1 MNHLFLKKISSM
13 VNFLSVP
20 LKSTNEV
27 DLYKPLKTYIDSL
40 SELSEDVKS
49 EANEGLLELNK
60 LRNKACCQP
69 LDKHQSSLDVI
80 TRYYDQLCAIEAK
93 LPITP
98 TLNPI
103 SFKWKDAFG
112 KSSLFFSKASLTLN
126 DSSFERACVLF
137 NCGALM
143 SNIAASQQ
151 MHSDE
156 ELKSVAKMFQLSAGI
171 FSKLKDSVF
180 GLVQQE
186 PTPDLSPDALS
197 SLSLLMVAQAQESV
211 YIKASRDKM
220 KPSSLLK
227 IAAQC
232 SEMYSEALKFMCKD
246 SVKGMWDKEWIPI
259 VTAKGM
265 AFGALAQFYAAEYA
279 KDNQTFGEQISRLKE
294 ASKLMDQAISYCS
307 NGFSEENAL
316 IKKSLE
322 TAVKDNDFIYHER
335 VADFK
340 SLPPLQKICLAKP
353 STISGPIS
361 ARFKDMFESLVPVA
375 VQNALATFEARKND
389 VVNIDV
395 SRMREYNQLMNAC
408 LASLNLPAALDDVT
422 KQEQCPQSIREKS
435 AQVKNN
441 GGITD
446 LTNKLNELP
455 GLYKRNE
462 EILNECSRLL
472 KDEKETD
479 ENLRKQFT
487 TKWTRMPS
495 ENLTP
500 PFLQELGKFRGIL
513 QTAANA
519 DVSVRSKFEQNKRGM
534 ELLSLTENDLKL
546 SIPGIGTYQGG
557 ASNSETVQ
565 KLRNLMNQVQEIK
578 VEREEIEKE
587 LKKIRCDMSNDFSKA
602 LAESGVVDEQKLS
615 SDKIA
620 NLFKPLRDKV
630 ESSIKRQDSVMEEVQ
645 LWHKK
650 FHEERQ
656 TTGGAERENFLKG
669 LATAYDAFFRLQ
681 GDLNEGTKFYN
692 DLTPILVRLQQK
704 ISDFCFARQTEKED
718 LMKQVQQ
725 NIVSGNETT
734 GKSAPPP
741 RPPPPV
747 PPPVTQSYQNQTP
760 IPQMHPQPQLGMQQQ
775 QPPQYSYQQQP
786 PPNPYMP
793 YAPYPYGVQ
802 PQQQQAQ
809 MGGYNTPYPVQYPGT
824 YPGAFPQQQF
834 GAFPPPPAFNQQQ
847 QQPPNNPTNPF
858 Q

>member
-1 MNHLFLKKISSM
+1 
-13 VNFLSVP
+13 
-20 LKSTNEV
+20 
-27 DLYKPLKTYIDSL
+27 
-40 SELSEDVKS
+40 
-49 EANEGLLELNK
+49 
-60 LRNKACCQP
+60 
-69 LDKHQSSLDVI
+69 
-80 TRYYDQLCAIEAK
+80 
-93 LPITP
+93 
-98 TLNPI
+98 
-103 SFKWKDAFG
+103 
-112 KSSLFFSKASLTLN
+112 
-126 DSSFERACVLF
+126 
-137 NCGALM
+137 
-143 SNIAASQQ
+143 
-151 MHSDE
+151 
-156 ELKSVAKMFQLSAGI
+156 
-171 FSKLKDSVF
+171 
-180 GLVQQE
+180 
-186 PTPDLSPDALS
+186 
-197 SLSLLMVAQAQESV
+197 
-211 YIKASRDKM
+211 
-220 KPSSLLK
+220 
-227 IAAQC
+227 
-232 SEMYSEALKFMCKD
+232 
-246 SVKGMWDKEWIPI
+246 
-259 VTAKGM
+259 
-265 AFGALAQFYAAEYA
+265 
-279 KDNQTFGEQISRLKE
+279 
-294 ASKLMDQAISYCS
+294 
-307 NGFSEENAL
+307 
-316 IKKSLE
+316 
-322 TAVKDNDFIYHER
+322 
-335 VADFK
+335 
-340 SLPPLQKICLAKP
+340 
-353 STISGPIS
+353 
-361 ARFKDMFESLVPVA
+361 
-375 VQNALATFEARKND
+375 
-389 VVNIDV
+389 
-395 SRMREYNQLMNAC
+395 
-408 LASLNLPAALDDVT
+408 
-422 KQEQCPQSIREKS
+422 
-435 AQVKNN
+435 
-441 GGITD
+441 
-446 LTNKLNELP
+446 LNELP

-546 SIPGIGTYQGG
+546 SIPGIGTYQSG
-557 ASNSETVQ
+557 ASNSETVP
-565 KLRNLMNQVQEIK
+565 KLRNLMNQ
-578 VEREEIEKE
+578 
-587 LKKIRCDMSNDFSKA
+587 IRCDMSNDFSKS
-602 LAESGVVDEQKLS
+602 LSETGVVDEKLS

-725 NIVSGNETT
+725 NIVSGNETA
-734 GKSAPPP
+734 GK
-741 RPPPPV
+741 
-747 PPPVTQSYQNQTP
+747 T
-760 IPQMHPQPQLGMQQQ
+760 
-775 QPPQYSYQQQP
+775 
-786 PPNPYMP
+786 
-793 YAPYPYGVQ
+793 PYPYGVQ